1 LAVAAILKVSSAV
14 LGNGQSHQGGAVTLQ
29 SYLRI
34 LLLKLMLMGS
44 ATSDALV
51 LAKTWTAQRAT
62 KEIAVKTCII
72 GFSKLLPDVVV
83 VL

>member
-1 LAVAAILKVSSAV
+1 
-14 LGNGQSHQGGAVTLQ
+14 
-29 SYLRI
+29 
-34 LLLKLMLMGS
+34 MGS

>member
-1 LAVAAILKVSSAV
+1 
-14 LGNGQSHQGGAVTLQ
+14 
-29 SYLRI
+29 
-34 LLLKLMLMGS
+34 MLMGS

-62 KEIAVKTCII
+62 KEIAVKICII